1 MYNNSFSRNHDRSD
15 IIWKEVEK
23 NAINK
28 VGERERSKIRQ
39 YVRLWSTYDFEWYIG
54 YFQLPV

>member
-39 YVRLWSTYDFEWYIG
+39 YVRLWSTYDFEWYID